1 LLYLYKL
8 RVQTTSKLPITQQ
21 RHLWHKHHQL
31 INLIF
36 APPQHSPAVRHFL
49 TTLLSSSTPSSH
61 SANMA
66 DMDTYDNEPRTS
78 GYDGMPYTY
87 SPYANRRICSY
98 NDLDESNTPSSDPW
112 FRASEGDFNIYPH
125 SRQSWHATPL
135 RPFHLLTSLFQTTRA
150 AATVRALVPLALTAM
165 ATPAFA
171 TTPTAAASGKHFQ
184 PPSAALDIQL
194 TFHQ

>member
-1 LLYLYKL
+1 MSMLCRVSQAKREQPSAVSNAPPCYLYKL
-8 RVQTTSKLPITQQ
+8 RGANDFPSP
-21 RHLWHKHHQL
+21 
-31 INLIF
+31 NNPIF
-36 APPQHSPAVRHFL
+36 APPQHSPAVRHL
-49 TTLLSSSTPSSH
+49 SITLLSSSITSFL

-98 NDLDESNTPSSDPW
+98 EDLDESNTPSSDPW

-135 RPFHLLTSLFQTTRA
+135 RPS
-150 AATVRALVPLALTAM
+150 
-165 ATPAFA
+165 
-171 TTPTAAASGKHFQ
+171 
-184 PPSAALDIQL
+184 IY
-194 TFHQ
+194 